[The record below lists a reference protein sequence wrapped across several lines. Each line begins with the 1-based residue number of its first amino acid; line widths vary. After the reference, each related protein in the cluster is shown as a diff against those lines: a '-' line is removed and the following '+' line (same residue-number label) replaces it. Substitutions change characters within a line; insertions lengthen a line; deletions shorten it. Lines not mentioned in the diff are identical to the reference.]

1 MNESALSYLLPIIA
15 TCVSV
20 GVICLGLAGYHQWR
34 EWPHP
39 AAWQSTYGTIRR
51 RK

>member
-1 MNESALSYLLPIIA
+1 MSDGVAYLVPIIF

-20 GVICLGLAGYHQWR
+20 GVICLGLAAYQTWR

-39 AAWQSTYGTIRR
+39 KAWTSKYGTIRR